1 MFLKSLIVVRYIFC
15 ITKIIV
21 ILHDGKIINNDNS
34 TTFPKSNIIRKD
46 CCSSIATPGYN
57 NHLPFVLCRK
67 YIIVLERNEKWEHK
81 FF

>member
-1 MFLKSLIVVRYIFC
+1 MLKKSVRYRIY
-15 ITKIIV
+15 ITIIIV
-21 ILHDGKIINNDNS
+21 ILHGRKIINDDNS
-34 TTFPKSNIIRKD
+34 TIFPKSNIIRKD

>member
-1 MFLKSLIVVRYIFC
+1 MLYKLIIAVCYRIC
-15 ITKIIV
+15 ITIMIV

-34 TTFPKSNIIRKD
+34 TIFPKSNIIRKD
-46 CCSSIATPGYN
+46 CCSSIASPGYN